1 MKIRKGMHIEDQG
14 KIWIV
19 RSIANNLVM
28 ISEKNKP
35 KEMRRYIK
43 LQNLEVVSA

>member
-1 MKIRKGMHIEDQG
+1 MHIEDGG

-19 RSIANNLVM
+19 RSVVNNLVM

-43 LQNLEVVSA
+43 LQSIEAVSS